1 MDRDKIYCGDSLE
14 ILKGLPDNCV
24 RCCVTSPPY
33 FAVRDY
39 GIEGQIGLEGAVDV
53 YLEKLVAVFREARR
67 VLAKD
72 GTLWLNMGD
81 TYSAGAMTGAKG
93 PNSSTG
99 HNKAQHEIAV
109 PVVRKAPQGYKPKEL
124 LGMPWRLAMALSA
137 DGWYLRCDIIW
148 EKPNVFPESVKDRP
162 TRSHEYIFLMSK
174 SPKYYYDHDA
184 IKEPAMTKA
193 VDGEPTIGDGRKDLR
208 SGIESRHRVRVQGGQ
223 ALSASEYRNRRS
235 VWRINTQPLKAA
247 HFATFPEK
255 LVEPCILAGSQSGDL
270 ILDPFMGAGTVAL
283 VAKKLGR
290 DYIGV
295 ELNPGY
301 IEIANQ
307 RLANFLPATYSK

>member
-1 MDRDKIYCGDSLE
+1 MQRDKIYCGDSLE
-14 ILKGLPDNCV
+14 ILKGLPDGCV

-39 GIEGQIGLEGAVDV
+39 GVEGQIGLEGTVDA
-53 YLEKLVAVFREARR
+53 YLERLVAVFREVRR
-67 VLAKD
+67 VLTKD
-72 GTLWLNMGD
+72 GSLWANIAD
-81 TYSAGAMTGAKG
+81 TYSSGAMTGAKG

-109 PVVRKAPQGYKPKEL
+109 PIVRKPPPGFKRKEL
-124 LGMPWRLAMALSA
+124 LMVPARLAMALSA
-137 DGWYLRCDIIW
+137 DGWYLRQDLIW
-148 EKPNVFPESVKDRP
+148 HKPNVFPESVKDRC
-162 TRSHEYIFLMSK
+162 TRSHEYIFLLTK
-174 SPKYYYDHDA
+174 SERYFYNSDA
-184 IKEPAMTKA
+184 IKEDA
-193 VDGEPTIGDGRKDLR
+193 VRGHAGSDFRKGKTAIHQMNRMSLYERVDDGK
-208 SGIESRHRVRVQGGQ
+208 
-223 ALSASEYRNRRS
+223 RNKRS
-235 VWRINTQPLKAA
+235 VWSINTQPLKTA